1 MAIALCAGLCYWIK
15 WYGLAFWI
23 LIYAIVY
30 GALRA
35 MRATVK
41 PNGLIEGTLA
51 TGTEPDYITCFLVNE
66 VPIMFMIPVAW
77 RVGVTAGYL

>member
-1 MAIALCAGLCYWIK
+1 M
-15 WYGLAFWI
+15 AFWI

-41 PNGLIEGTLA
+41 PNGFIEGTIA
-51 TGTEPDYITCFLVNE
+51 TGTEPNYMTSFLVNE
-66 VPIMFMIPVAW
+66 VPIMFLTPVAW
-77 RVGVTAGYL
+77 DVGVIAGHL